1 MCLLNPECLGAKSRD
16 SGSDQLGSVLML
28 CLLFILSYQ
37 TSHLASVS
45 LNFLICDAASSVTM
59 KIIILWMENI
69 KYSKILAILFI
80 MIMHFLYHINF
91 RVSLS
96 NSLKKNLPVILIGIA
111 STLKIIVGKLD
122 IYNFI
127 FIFSHLE
134 FYIFLSSFSVRHI
147 FLCLVA

>member
-1 MCLLNPECLGAKSRD
+1 
-16 SGSDQLGSVLML
+16 
-28 CLLFILSYQ
+28 
-37 TSHLASVS
+37 
-45 LNFLICDAASSVTM
+45 
-59 KIIILWMENI
+59 MENI

-111 STLKIIVGKLD
+111 LTLKIIVGKLD

-127 FIFSHLE
+127 FSYLE